1 MFPISPEDELVRK
14 GKICTHV
21 SIHYGN
27 VEQGFRQSEA
37 IVEETFHTPRGSSFL
52 VFPSLAF
59 SAQVAEVEINPE
71 TGEVRVICFTA
82 VHDCGLV
89 INPQNVEGQIEGGI
103 SRGLGFA
110 LLEESINDLSGRIMN
125 PSFAM
130 YTLLWP
136 QKPPGLRALSSRRAR
151 RWVPS
156 GPKGWGEPAIISTTP
171 AIANA
176 IYDAIG
182 VMMKELPITPEKVL
196 KGLYAKK

>member
-1 MFPISPEDELVRK
+1 MDCRELPAVADPLEAMKPGSPSVHKDLQSYSLGMFPISPEDELVRK
-14 GKICTHV
+14 GNICTHV

-110 LLEESINDLSGRIMN
+110 LLEESINDLSGRIM
-125 PSFAM
+125 
-130 YTLLWP
+130 
-136 QKPPGLRALSSRRAR
+136 
-151 RWVPS
+151 
-156 GPKGWGEPAIISTTP
+156 
-171 AIANA
+171 
-176 IYDAIG
+176 
-182 VMMKELPITPEKVL
+182 
-196 KGLYAKK
+196 